1 MIEAYMSSRITIR
14 DVAEKAGVSVS
25 SVHFALSGKKGV
37 SEETRKKIRRVAD
50 ELGYHLNTSASL
62 LKRRIQNITVCVPS
76 EDDNTRFYFRPIWKG
91 IRSFEAK
98 NPEGASF
105 HNIMFNPED
114 PSDARRE
121 LKQRIEDGKVNGLLT
136 VGTLEFPRAD
146 WEEIIR
152 REISVVFVTVAPQN
166 FPVFPCCIESD
177 YRIIGRTMAELI
189 VSRIEPYGSI
199 FLSAGNPAWFSHA
212 GIVKGFDE
220 YMFENQIPNIVYK
233 DCSYTTDEQNYEHF
247 KRAISRPDVAACA
260 SVFSQGTIMLGKAL
274 EETNKAG
281 RIFAVGSDLSPESE
295 DMLRRKTYDAILEKN
310 PYAQGYVGLQTLYEN
325 LVSPQPAET
334 RDGRILIGS
343 EIVLRSNLP
352 LFEHDRT
359 RVLLV

>member
-1 MIEAYMSSRITIR
+1 MSSRITIR

-37 SEETRKKIRRVAD
+37 SEETREKIRRVAD

-76 EDDNTRFYFRPIWKG
+76 EDDNTRFYFRPVWKG
-91 IRSFEAK
+91 IRSFEEK

-114 PSDARRE
+114 PSEARWEIR
-121 LKQRIEDGKVNGLLT
+121 QRVADGRVDGLLT
-136 VGTLEFPRAD
+136 VGTIDFTGDD
-146 WEEIIR
+146 WAEIAR
-152 REISVVFVTVAPQN
+152 KGVSVGFVTVAPQN
-166 FPVFPCCIESD
+166 FRDFRCCVESN
-177 YRIIGRTMAELI
+177 YRVIGRTMAEMI
-189 VSRIEPYGSI
+189 VSHIEPYGSI
-199 FLSAGNPAWFSHA
+199 FLSAGNPGWFSHA

-220 YMFENQIPNIVYK
+220 YMFENRIPNMVYK
-233 DCSYTTDEQNYEHF
+233 DCSYTIDEQNYEHF
-247 KRAISRPDVAACA
+247 KRAVSRPDVAACA

-274 EETNKAG
+274 EETRKAG
-281 RIFAVGSDLSPESE
+281 RIYAVGSDISPESV

-310 PYAQGYVGLQTLYEN
+310 PYAQGYVGLQSLYED
-325 LVSPQPAET
+325 LVGQQPTGAK
-334 RDGRILIGS
+334 DGRILIGS

-352 LFEHDRT
+352 LFEEDRT